1 MNPFSQL
8 RSPIHSKIFDN
19 GIVNMAQSFNTA
31 ALEQTLSRVKEEVGG
46 GDGSV
51 GKKNGLVWM

>member
-8 RSPIHSKIFDN
+8 RSPIQSKIFDN
-19 GIVNMAQSFNTA
+19 GIVNMAKSFNTA
-31 ALEQTLSRVKEEVGG
+31 ALGQISRVKEEVGG
-46 GDGSV
+46 GDGSD

>member
-8 RSPIHSKIFDN
+8 RSPIQSKIFDN

-31 ALEQTLSRVKEEVGG
+31 ALEQMPSKEEGG